1 MAFVFYKNTFC
12 YEAASSSCR
21 VVNLKVPNITSTKV
35 KNDLRNK
42 GETSQIQNTS
52 FACEDMARFSTI
64 ILQIKPAVVS
74 LPYSKFNK
82 RPTFSTRNTATL
94 IAAARTKTL
103 IRYFPFVAV
112 FKITRQFSSLVV
124 PRPNI
129 CLI

>member
-1 MAFVFYKNTFC
+1 MRRQISQVHP
-12 YEAASSSCR
+12 
-21 VVNLKVPNITSTKV
+21 VNNH
-35 KNDLRNK
+35 LRNK

-94 IAAARTKTL
+94 MAVT
-103 IRYFPFVAV
+103 RYKKVSEYTSVSKLVATSV
-112 FKITRQFSSLVV
+112 VCHVSSCVCMSVQTWRVLLFRVDV
-124 PRPNI
+124 YV
-129 CLI
+129 LYKKA